1 MKRLIFLLLVA
12 VAAWYGWKHYPE
24 ILHRRG
30 SDDLVIENSTGKTM
44 ERIRVEVDG
53 QTLVKETLP
62 DGQKAVIPFNVQN
75 DASFRMEWQ
84 YDGVLGLHNWTGG
97 MVPKGPMLQR
107 HIITVDADDA
117 VMYNAEN
124 KLAS

>member
-1 MKRLIFLLLVA
+1 MKKLIFVLLVA
-12 VAAWYGWKHYPE
+12 VAAWYGYKHYPE

-30 SDDLVIENSTGKTM
+30 ANDVVIENSTGKTM
-44 ERIRVEVDG
+44 ERIRIEVDG

-62 DGQKAVIPFNVQN
+62 DGQTATLPFNVQN
-75 DASFRMEWQ
+75 DASFKMEWE
-84 YDGVLGLHNWTGG
+84 YDGQAGLHSWSGG

-107 HIITVDADDA
+107 HIMTVDADDA
-117 VMYNAEN
+117 VMYRAEN

>member
-1 MKRLIFLLLVA
+1 MKKLIFLLLFA

-30 SDDLVIENSTGKTM
+30 TDEVVIVNSTGKTM
-44 ERIRVEVDG
+44 ERIRIEVDG

-62 DGQKAVIPFNVQN
+62 DGQKATIPFNVQN
-75 DASFRMEWQ
+75 DASFKLEWQ
-84 YDGVLGLHNWTGG
+84 YDNVLGLHSWAGG

-107 HIITVDADDA
+107 HVMEIDGDDA
-117 VMYNAEN
+117 VMYRAEN